1 MNFQNTWYV
10 IERNQHFETIS
21 YEALAL
27 LPEGSFVML
36 QNFETHRE
44 ALEEHKRLVKL
55 AIDDTKRKLAG

>member
-55 AIDDTKRKLAG
+55 AIDDAKRKLAD